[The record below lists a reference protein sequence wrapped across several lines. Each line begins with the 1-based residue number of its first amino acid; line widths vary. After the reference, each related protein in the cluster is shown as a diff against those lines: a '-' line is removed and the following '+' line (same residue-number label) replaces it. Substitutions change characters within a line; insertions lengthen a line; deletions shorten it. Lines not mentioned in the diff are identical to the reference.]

1 MQNNDFCN
9 KSRCEFLKFL
19 IQLTFLVSLQEQICR
34 KYFLKGFDNF
44 LYHVLGLLYAI
55 TNYFTNKLTSTYYNA
70 LCQLRIYDYVSLCP
84 VVCILYMTMSH

>member
-34 KYFLKGFDNF
+34 NYYLKGFDNF
-44 LYHVLGLLYAI
+44 LNHVLGVLYQLLI
-55 TNYFTNKLTSTYYNA
+55 
-70 LCQLRIYDYVSLCP
+70 
-84 VVCILYMTMSH
+84 ILNEMIHK

>member
-19 IQLTFLVSLQEQICR
+19 IQLNFLVSLQEQICR

-44 LYHVLGLLYAI
+44 
-55 TNYFTNKLTSTYYNA
+55 
-70 LCQLRIYDYVSLCP
+70 
-84 VVCILYMTMSH
+84 

>member
-19 IQLTFLVSLQEQICR
+19 IQLTFLVSLLEQICR

-44 LYHVLGLLYAI
+44 LNHVLGLMYAI
-55 TNYFTNKLTSTYYNA
+55 TNYFKWNDS
-70 LCQLRIYDYVSLCP
+70 QISLRQHIIMHYVN
-84 VVCILYMTMSH
+84 